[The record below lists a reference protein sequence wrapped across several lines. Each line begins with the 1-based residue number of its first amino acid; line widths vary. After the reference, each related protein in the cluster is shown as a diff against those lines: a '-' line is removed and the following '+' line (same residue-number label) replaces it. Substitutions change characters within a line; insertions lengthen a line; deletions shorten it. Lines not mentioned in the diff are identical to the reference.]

1 MSKIIAGRFDQ
12 ADQMQ
17 RALQALA
24 QRGFQES
31 DYASYYVAPPGQHDL
46 TAVGGDVHSS
56 EGTKESGQGA
66 VYGAV
71 VGGATGLAI
80 GSFAGPLGAFAG
92 AGVGAYVGSLYGAMS
107 KARQGNKADA
117 TPEQPVERAAG
128 AMVAVR
134 ADRPGAE
141 EEAIAILDS
150 SGAREIE
157 RTEGE
162 WVDGEWRDFD
172 PRVPTETVMKTGGA
186 SEGITEQPSR
196 PNR

>member
-1 MSKIIAGRFDQ
+1 MSRIVAGRFDQ

-17 RALQALA
+17 RALNALA
-24 QRGFQES
+24 QHGFRE
-31 DYASYYVAPPGQHDL
+31 DEYASYYVSPPGQHHL
-46 TAVGGDVHSS
+46 HPVGGDVHHS
-56 EGTKESGQGA
+56 EGTRESGQGA
-66 VYGAV
+66 AYGAV

-92 AGVGAYVGSLYGAMS
+92 AGVGAYIGSLYGAMS

-128 AMVAVR
+128 AMVAVH

-157 RTEGE
+157 RSEGE
-162 WVDGEWRDFD
+162 WRDGGWRDFD
-172 PRVPTETVMKTGGA
+172 PRVPTETVRKTGGA
-186 SEGITEQPSR
+186 SEGITADLPQQ
-196 PNR
+196 NR